1 MHTIDDF
8 LQKVRSRPS
17 MFTVDLS
24 LITIEDM
31 LHGYSAALQ
40 AHGIDEPGRDFNH
53 HFADFV
59 YDKLG
64 WSMSNG
70 WARAITRTSAKAPS
84 KLI

>member
-1 MHTIDDF
+1 MSSMQTIDDF

-24 LITIEDM
+24 LVTIEDM
-31 LHGYSAALQ
+31 LHGYSATLH
-40 AHGIDEPGRDFNH
+40 AHGIDEPGRDFNR

-70 WARAITRTSAKAPS
+70 
-84 KLI
+84 